1 MGMDPTDHNTPL
13 DRNSQLADHEML
25 VLARY
30 LSGECTDEEGAR
42 IRSWI
47 ESDPARQALARQG
60 SRIWIEASRPVLTWN
75 TDRIWQEL
83 QDKRSVVRSGPLHH
97 TRSIFGIQPGRFY
110 LGAIALGMCAII
122 TLGVLSFHGS
132 TTAPQQMVEQGVE
145 GDGRVFATRRGQR
158 SVIKLPDGAEITL
171 AADSRIRVPQ
181 NYGIS
186 NRNLYL
192 EGTAQ
197 FSVQHDAKKP
207 FVVHT
212 RFGEVRDLATVF
224 VVSAYDSDTVQ
235 RVIVKEGRV
244 ASVASRGDRAQVI
257 LNPGDM
263 GLISYN
269 GTSAVQH
276 DADISAHTAWVSG
289 ELRFDN
295 TPLGEVVMELER
307 WYDVTLRID
316 DSQLARTP
324 ITVSLG
330 KGTIDDALSVIE
342 KILNIKSQRHKSHIR
357 LVKESLNEI

>member
-1 MGMDPTDHNTPL
+1 MDPTDHNNLP
-13 DRNSQLADHEML
+13 DINGQSDIDHPPEGPDM
-25 VLARY
+25 VSLARY
-30 LSGECTDEEGAR
+30 LSGECTAQEAA
-42 IRSWI
+42 IVSAWI
-47 ESDPARQALARQG
+47 ASDASRQVLARQAG
-60 SRIWIEASRPVLTWN
+60 SIWAEASKPSMEWDV
-75 TDRIWQEL
+75 DRVWQRI
-83 QDKRSVVRSGPLHH
+83 QYKRTGSSPKSK
-97 TRSIFGIQPGRFY
+97 TAPGWQQGRLY
-110 LGAIALGMCAII
+110 LGALAIAMSAII
-122 TLGVLSFHGS
+122 AVGIISLQDRSPEPERM
-132 TTAPQQMVEQGVE
+132 AEQGME
-145 GDGRVFATRRGQR
+145 GSGRVFATRRGQR

-342 KILNIKSQRHKSHIR
+342 KILNIKSQRHESHIR